1 MQKKIKTLSLFTGAG
16 GLDIGFHQA
25 GYDIRGC
32 VEIEPAYCATLAANN
47 GSSGWFESDVEIHC
61 KSVEDF
67 DPRPYKDASIECV
80 IGGPPCQTFSAAG
93 RRAGGVIG
101 TADSR
106 GRLFQRYSEII
117 EAIQPA
123 AFVFENVYG
132 LPGANGGEPWRDIL
146 RTFSRLGYTL
156 SYDILDSADYGVA
169 QHRERLFLVGTR
181 AKKFQFPVPTHGPDS
196 LDGLPLVSVRDVIE
210 DLQDPGEPFHDGLGG
225 LYGHLL
231 PLVPNGLN
239 YSFFTAE
246 MGHPEPQFAWRSKF
260 HDLLYK
266 VDPAA
271 PSRTIKAS
279 PGKFTGP
286 FHWKN
291 RHFTTAEFKRIQSFP
306 DEYKIVGSD
315 SRILEQIGNSVPPR
329 LAYTV
334 ALSLREQIFD
344 SRGTIKLP
352 LRPEGFVSTF
362 RQRQRER
369 TKKFKVIAAE
379 AIRQQYPRHDNH
391 AATVVSFK
399 DEDYFLLT
407 EGHFR
412 SVKHHSHVPPSNVD
426 QVVYKVS
433 VRENSDSISV
443 EFKRLGCR
451 EGSLLQGHV
460 DIRGLKKYMGRID
473 AVKVETALQ
482 DIKDVFHVWSV
493 IERELVERSR
503 FFSLIDIYGHY
514 ANRGDTVKVAA
525 DYGLSESSPAVRLLN
540 FVSKSEI
547 SGGFIDRG
555 YLMQR
560 LSITDK
566 QFNSAVLT
574 LRNERFDVRTKDTHP
589 IIKNGTTICTYPFPL
604 LSARALVI
612 SRADVTD
619 DGFDARANLPLA
631 IGSRAS

>member
-1 MQKKIKTLSLFTGAG
+1 MKKTIKTLSLFTGAG
-16 GLDIGFHQA
+16 GLDIGFHRA
-25 GYDIRGC
+25 GYDIQGC
-32 VEIEPAYCATLAANN
+32 VEIESAYCATLEANN
-47 GSSGWFESDVEIHC
+47 GASGWFEGDVEIHC

-67 DPRPYKDASIECV
+67 DPLPYTGGAIDCV

-106 GRLFQRYSEII
+106 GRLFQRYAEII

-156 SYDILDSADYGVA
+156 SHEILDSADYGVA
-169 QHRERLFLVGTR
+169 QHRERLFLVGTL
-181 AKKFQFPVPTHGPDS
+181 AKKFRFPMPTHGPDS
-196 LDGLPLVSVRDVIE
+196 IDGLPLVSVRDVIE
-210 DLQDPGEPFHDGLGG
+210 DLQDPDEPFHDGLGG

-266 VDPAA
+266 VDPAS

-306 DEYKIVGSD
+306 DDYRIAGSD
-315 SRILEQIGNSVPPR
+315 SRVLEQIGNSVPPR
-329 LAYTV
+329 LAFVV
-334 ALSLREQIFD
+334 ASSLREQIFD
-344 SRGTIKLP
+344 SRRMINLP

-362 RQRQRER
+362 RHRQRER
-369 TKKFKVIAAE
+369 TKEFKLIAAE
-379 AIRQQYPRHDNH
+379 AIRQQYPRHDSH
-391 AATVVSFK
+391 AATVVSFR
-399 DEDYFLLT
+399 DEDYFLLA

-412 SVKHHSHVPPSNVD
+412 TIKHHNYVSPANVD

-433 VRENSDSISV
+433 VRENNDNISIDL
-443 EFKRLGCR
+443 KRLGCR
-451 EGSLLQGHV
+451 EGSLLHGSV
-460 DIRGLKKYMGRID
+460 DIRGLRKYMGRLD
-473 AVKVETALQ
+473 AVKIKTELQ

-514 ANRGDTVKVAA
+514 ANRGDTVKIAA
-525 DYGLSESSPAVRLLN
+525 EYGLSESSPAVRLLN
-540 FVSKSEI
+540 FVSKSDI
-547 SGGFIDRG
+547 AGGFIDKE
-555 YLMQR
+555 YLMQK
-560 LSITDK
+560 LSIPGN
-566 QFNSAVLT
+566 QFSLAILA
-574 LRNERFDVRTKDTHP
+574 LRNERFDIRTKDTHP
-589 IIKNGTTICTYPFPL
+589 IIKSGTTICTYPFPL

-619 DGFDARANLPLA
+619 DGFDARVRLPLA
-631 IGSRAS
+631 LGSRAS

>member
-1 MQKKIKTLSLFTGAG
+1 MKKTIKTLSLFTGAG
-16 GLDIGFHQA
+16 GLDVGFHEA
-25 GYDIRGC
+25 GYDVQAC
-32 VEIEPAYCATLAANN
+32 VEIEPAYCATLQANN
-47 GSSGWFESDVEIHC
+47 GPSGWFESNVEIYC
-61 KSVEDF
+61 MSVEDF
-67 DPRPYKDASIECV
+67 DPNPYVGGAIDCV

-106 GRLFQRYSEII
+106 GRLFQRYAEII
-117 EAIQPA
+117 EAIQPS

-146 RTFSRLGYTL
+146 KTFSRLGYML
-156 SYDILDSADYGVA
+156 SHEILDSADYGVA

-181 AKKFQFPVPTHGPDS
+181 AKKFRFPMPTHGPDS
-196 LDGLPLVSVRDVIE
+196 VDGLPLVSVRDVIE
-210 DLQDPGEPFHDGLGG
+210 DLQDPDEPFHDGLGG

-306 DEYKIVGSD
+306 DDYRIAGSD
-315 SRILEQIGNSVPPR
+315 SRVLEQIGNSVPPR
-329 LAYTV
+329 LAFVV
-334 ALSLREQIFD
+334 ASALREQFFCA
-344 SRGTIKLP
+344 RGRVEFP

-362 RQRQRER
+362 RHRQRER
-369 TKKFKVIAAE
+369 TKEFKQIADE
-379 AIRQQYPRHDNH
+379 AIRQQYPRRETYS
-391 AATVVSFK
+391 ATVLSFR

-412 SVKHHSHVPPSNVD
+412 SVKHHNCISPNNVD

-433 VRENSDSISV
+433 VRENDDSISIDL
-443 EFKRLGCR
+443 KRLGCR
-451 EGSLLQGHV
+451 ENSLVNGCV
-460 DIRGLKKYMGRID
+460 DIRGLRKYMGRLD
-473 AVKVETALQ
+473 AVKVETSLQ
-482 DIKDVFHVWSV
+482 DLKDVFHVWSV

-514 ANRGDTVKVAA
+514 ANRGDTVKVTAE
-525 DYGLSESSPAVRLLN
+525 YGLSESSPAVRLLN

-547 SGGFIDRG
+547 AGGFIDKE
-555 YLMQR
+555 YLKQR

-566 QFNSAVLT
+566 QFGSAVLT

-589 IIKNGTTICTYPFPL
+589 IIRSGTTICTYPFPL
-604 LSARALVI
+604 LSARALVV
-612 SRADVTD
+612 SRAEVTD
-619 DGFDARANLPLA
+619 DGFDARPRLTMS
-631 IGSRAS
+631 IGSIAS